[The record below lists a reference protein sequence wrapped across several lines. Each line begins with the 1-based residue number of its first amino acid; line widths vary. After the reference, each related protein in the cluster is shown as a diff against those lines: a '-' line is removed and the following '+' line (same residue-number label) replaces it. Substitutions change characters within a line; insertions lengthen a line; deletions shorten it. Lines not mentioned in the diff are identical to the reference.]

1 MSLQR
6 INNIKIL
13 SERLRSLKIIN
24 KASEEMYE
32 WSDKKMSVVPAPANE
47 NI

>member
-1 MSLQR
+1 M
-6 INNIKIL
+6 NNIKIL

-32 WSDKKMSVVPAPANE
+32 WSDKKCL
-47 NI
+47 